1 MEFNN
6 GLIRRITSRDN
17 LNQAFKKVKRNKGAA
32 GVDEKDI
39 EATRLYLK
47 EHGNEIIRLIQD
59 GKYKPQPVRKVEIPK
74 PNGGKRRLGIP
85 TVADRIIQQATI
97 QVLTPIF
104 DRKFSR
110 YSYGFRPNKS
120 AHQAIEQARLYIQE
134 GYQYVVDMD
143 LEKFFDKVNHDK
155 LMSLVSETITD
166 KPTLKLIRRYLQ
178 AGIMENGL
186 VTVNKE
192 GTPQGGPLSPLLS
205 NIMLNELDKE
215 LEKRGHRFVR
225 YADDCNIYVKSL
237 KAGERVKQGIT
248 AFIEK
253 KLKLKVNE
261 EKTAVGKPMARVFLG
276 MSFYSSR
283 RKTRIYVPKKSKQ
296 RFEEKLRKLS
306 NRNWG
311 ISMEYRISKINQL
324 IQGWGN
330 YFKVADI
337 KKYAQQIDK
346 HIRRRLRAC
355 RWKEW
360 KKTRTKYRNLKW
372 LGIKPNEAWRCANS
386 RKGYWRN
393 SQSPALHLAMGKEY
407 WIEQGLKQLSTIIS

>member
-1 MEFNN
+1 M
-6 GLIRRITSRDN
+6 RRITSPDN
-17 LNQAFKKVKRNKGAA
+17 LNLAFLKVKKNKGAA

-39 EATRLYLK
+39 EATRLHLK
-47 EHGNEIIRLIQD
+47 EQGQEIIRLIQD
-59 GKYKPQPVRKVEIPK
+59 GKYKPHPVRRVQIPK
-74 PNGGKRRLGIP
+74 PDGGKRKLGIP
-85 TVADRIIQQATI
+85 TVTDRVIQQAMV

-104 DRKFSR
+104 DKQFSP

-120 AHQAIEQARLYIQE
+120 AHQAIEQARTYIE
-134 GYQYVVDMD
+134 DGYRFVVDMD

-155 LMSLVSETITD
+155 LMSLIAKTITD

-186 VTVNKE
+186 VTVNRE

-215 LEKRGHRFVR
+215 LGKRGHRFVR

-237 KAGERVKQGIT
+237 KAGERVKIGIT
-248 AFIEK
+248 DFIEK

-261 EKTAVGKPMARVFLG
+261 EKSAVGKPVARIFLG
-276 MSFYSSR
+276 VSFYSSSK
-283 RKTRIYVPKKSKQ
+283 KTRVYVPKKSKK
-296 RFEEKLRKLS
+296 RFEEKLKKLT

-311 ISMEYRISKINQL
+311 IAMELRILKINQL

-337 KKYAQQIDK
+337 KGFAAETDG

-360 KKTRTKYRNLKW
+360 KKTRTKYRNLIK
-372 LGIKPNEAWRCANS
+372 LGIKKYKAWQYANS

-393 SQSPALHLAMGKEY
+393 SNSPALDQALNNEY
-407 WIEQGLKQLSTIIS
+407 WLKQGLKQLSNIVS